1 MKDCGG
7 SVMRIQT
14 LRIKNYK
21 VFKDVEIT
29 NIPNMAVFLGMN
41 GVGKSTFFDIFGF
54 LNDCLSKNVKA
65 ALAARGGYSEV
76 VSREQGD
83 NIEFFIQFR
92 QAENEPLVTYEL
104 SIGLNANMQPV
115 IVKEIV
121 RFRRGQSGA
130 PFKILDFAYG
140 EGEALAGDFK
150 TRDDLKNAPRRKQ
163 QLESPDILA
172 IKGLGQFKEFDVI
185 AGLRKLIEE
194 WHVSDF
200 RIDDARQRNEASY
213 SENLSKR
220 GDNLANAAKYIYD
233 YHPNT
238 FDEILSKMKERVP
251 GVSNVSA
258 SISDGYVILRFSDG
272 KFKNPFS
279 ARFVSDGTIKM
290 FAYLIMLNDPCP
302 HTLLCVEEPENQLYP
317 KLLSVLAEEFRSY
330 SEKGGQVFISTHS
343 PDFLNAVELSELFC
357 LVKKDGFTEIHKASD
372 FPLIASL
379 NKEGDLLGY
388 LWSQELLLEEVSK
401 R

>member
-1 MKDCGG
+1 
-7 SVMRIQT
+7 MRLQT

-21 VFKDVEIT
+21 VFKDVEIS

-41 GVGKSTFFDIFGF
+41 GVGKTTFFDIFGF
-54 LNDCLSKNVKA
+54 LNDCLTMNVKA

-76 VSREQGD
+76 ISREQNG

-104 SIGLNANMQPV
+104 SIGLDAKKQPV
-115 IVKEIV
+115 ILKEIM

-130 PFKILDFAYG
+130 PFKILDFANG
-140 EGEALAGDFK
+140 EGVALIGEFK
-150 TRDDLKNAPRRKQ
+150 TRDDISNAERRRQ
-163 QLESPDILA
+163 QLESSDILA

-185 AGLRKLIEE
+185 ASLRKLIED
-194 WHVSDF
+194 WYVSDF
-200 RIDDARQRNEASY
+200 HIDDARQRNEASY
-213 SENLSKR
+213 SENLSKK
-220 GDNLANAAKYIYD
+220 GDNLANVAKYIYD
-233 YHPNT
+233 NHPEV
-238 FDEILSKMKERVP
+238 FDDILQKMKERVP
-251 GVSNVSA
+251 GVSSIEA
-258 SISDGYVILRFSDG
+258 SVSDGYIILRFSDG

-290 FAYLIMLNDPCP
+290 FAYLIMLNDPSP

-317 KLLSVLAEEFRSY
+317 KLLSVLVEEFRAY

-357 LVKKDGFTEIHKASD
+357 LLKKDGFTEIYRASD
-372 FPLIASL
+372 SPLIASL
-379 NKEGDLLGY
+379 CKEGDLLGY
-388 LWSQELLLEEVSK
+388 LWNQELLLEEVSK
-401 R
+401 L